1 MTFSLSVWHLSFSIL
16 IFEIHPWL
24 GLQQQ
29 LILFLLLGV
38 FYCITDDEALSVG
51 HLCRGTFVL
60 FLVWAI
66 MSKIAM
72 TMHVFYF

>member
-1 MTFSLSVWHLSFSIL
+1 MIFSFSVWHLSFCIL

-29 LILFLLLGV
+29 LILFLLLGM
-38 FYCITDDEALSVG
+38 FYCIINGEALSVG
-51 HLCRGTFVL
+51 HLCRGTLVL
-60 FLVWAI
+60 FLVWAF

-72 TMHVFYF
+72 TVHVFYF